1 MSTVGLRWMYDEE
14 GSDAL
19 SFTMQRKPKQ
29 SLVVVGNYAQS
40 KSDFSVCF
48 LGKKPAPKF
57 TQPLEETQA
66 TVGGTATLKC
76 RLNATAKPNIEWTRN
91 GRPVVESRRVQME
104 SDGELCSLVI
114 SDVRPEDSGE
124 YQCVAKNKIGT
135 ASCRTRL
142 VVSESASKPE
152 FKAKMKDVEILEGDE
167 AVFKVSVSAKPTPE
181 VQWYLRKMPIKNE
194 GKYTTDED
202 SVKQRYSLTVSDCR
216 REDSGQY
223 RCEVRNSAG
232 EVTCAAELKVSDRQF
247 APTFVQGTEEQLFEV
262 WEGAPVK
269 LVVQAKGKPTPQVE
283 WFKDSRLA
291 RRVKRV
297 ELQTEG
303 DKNILLIP
311 KAVPEDSGNYRVE
324 ATNPAG
330 TAVKPFIVK
339 VNGMLSCL
347 DVMWSA
353 RETEKR
359 VDEQLCI
366 FK

>member
-1 MSTVGLRWMYDEE
+1 
-14 GSDAL
+14 
-19 SFTMQRKPKQ
+19 
-29 SLVVVGNYAQS
+29 
-40 KSDFSVCF
+40 
-48 LGKKPAPKF
+48 
-57 TQPLEETQA
+57 
-66 TVGGTATLKC
+66 
-76 RLNATAKPNIEWTRN
+76 
-91 GRPVVESRRVQME
+91 ME

-167 AVFKVSVSAKPTPE
+167 AVFEVSVSAKPTPE

>member
-1 MSTVGLRWMYDEE
+1 
-14 GSDAL
+14 
-19 SFTMQRKPKQ
+19 
-29 SLVVVGNYAQS
+29 
-40 KSDFSVCF
+40 
-48 LGKKPAPKF
+48 
-57 TQPLEETQA
+57 
-66 TVGGTATLKC
+66 
-76 RLNATAKPNIEWTRN
+76 
-91 GRPVVESRRVQME
+91 ME

-124 YQCVAKNKIGT
+124 YQCTAKNKIGT

-152 FKAKMKDVEILEGDE
+152 LKTTMKDVEILEGDE
-167 AVFKVSVSAKPTPE
+167 AVFEVSVTAKPPPE
-181 VQWYLRKMPIKNE
+181 VKWYLRKMLLKNE
-194 GKYTTDED
+194 GKYTIDED
-202 SVKQRYSLTVSDCR
+202 SERQRYSLAVGDCR

-232 EVTCAAELKVSDRQF
+232 EVTCAAELKVSDRQC

-283 WFKDSRLA
+283 WFKENRLA

-330 TAVKPFIVK
+330 TTVKAFIVK
-339 VNGMLSCL
+339 VNGRFRWLKGAQSRNFEL
-347 DVMWSA
+347 FWL
-353 RETEKR
+353 TKR
-359 VDEQLCI
+359 KI
-366 FK
+366 SRK

>member
-1 MSTVGLRWMYDEE
+1 MLPTRTNDVS
-14 GSDAL
+14 
-19 SFTMQRKPKQ
+19 
-29 SLVVVGNYAQS
+29 SLKEKL
-40 KSDFSVCF
+40 KSENIIFIYF
-48 LGKKPAPKF
+48 IGKKPAPKF

-66 TVGGTATLKC
+66 TVGGTATLEC
-76 RLNATAKPNIEWTRN
+76 RLNAAAKPNIEWTKN
-91 GRPVVESRRVQME
+91 GRPVDESRRVRME

-124 YQCVAKNKIGT
+124 YQCTAKNKTGT

-152 FKAKMKDVEILEGDE
+152 FKTTMKDVEILEGDE
-167 AVFKVSVSAKPTPE
+167 AVFEVSVTAKPPPE
-181 VQWYLRKMPIKNE
+181 VQWYLRKMLLKNE
-194 GKYTTDED
+194 GKYTIDED
-202 SVKQRYSLTVSDCR
+202 SEKQRYSLTVGECR

-232 EVTCAAELKVSDRQF
+232 EVTCAADLKVSDRQF

-283 WFKDSRLA
+283 WFKENRLA

-339 VNGMLSCL
+339 VNGRFRWLKGATYKTTFKL
-347 DVMWSA
+347 K
-353 RETEKR
+353 ET
-359 VDEQLCI
+359 
-366 FK
+366 